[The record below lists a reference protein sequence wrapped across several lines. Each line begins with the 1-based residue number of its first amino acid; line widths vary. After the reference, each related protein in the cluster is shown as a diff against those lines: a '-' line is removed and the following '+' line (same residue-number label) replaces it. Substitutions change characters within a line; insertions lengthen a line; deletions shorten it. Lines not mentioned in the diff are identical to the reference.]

1 MTLVISPKLRPD
13 LKKLMELRNSY
24 AEKATE
30 EFLSEKKSQGIII
43 SEKELLSDPKVAL
56 EYQRYLSGYISLKR
70 NALIPKDITLE
81 RVDADGVP
89 AEWIICPN
97 AEKEKVLFHL
107 FGGGYVMG
115 RIETR
120 RWLPFL
126 MGRASKIHS
135 LLIEYR
141 LAPEH
146 PFPAALE
153 DSITAYRWLLSTG
166 ISSQKIILTGASAG
180 GALVVSTLLRLR
192 ELNLPLPAIAVLLS
206 PWTDLAC
213 TGESL
218 ESNAEY
224 EPGITI
230 PLLQGMAKLY
240 HRDQSSKNPLVSPL
254 YANLEKL
261 PPMLI
266 HAGNIET
273 LRDDSVR
280 LADRAKTAGIDVIL
294 KIWEDM
300 PHVFQNYYNDLP
312 ESNQSIEN
320 IGRFIQKVLREK

>member
-1 MTLVISPKLRPD
+1 MTIVLSPKLRSD
-13 LKKLMELRNSY
+13 VKKIMELKNSY

-30 EFLSEKKSQGIII
+30 EFLSKKKSQGITIT
-43 SEKELLSDPKVAL
+43 EKMLLSDPKIAL
-56 EYQRYLSGYISLKR
+56 EFQRYLSVFNSLKR
-70 NALIPKDITLE
+70 NALIPKDITFE

-89 AEWIICPN
+89 AEWIISPN
-97 AEKEKVLFHL
+97 AEKEKIIFHL

-115 RIETR
+115 TIESR

-126 MGRASKIHS
+126 IGRASNNRA
-135 LLIEYR
+135 LLIGYR

-146 PFPAALE
+146 PFPAAIE
-153 DSITAYRWLLSTG
+153 DSITAYRWLLSKG
-166 ISSQKIILTGASAG
+166 ISPQNIIFTGASAG
-180 GALVVSTLLRLR
+180 GGLVISTLVRLR
-192 ELNLPLPAIAVLLS
+192 ELNLPFPAGAVLLS

-218 ESNAEY
+218 TSNAEY

-230 PLLQGMAKLY
+230 PVLQGIAKLY
-240 HRDQSSKNPLVSPL
+240 YQDQSPQNSLISPL

-266 HAGNIET
+266 HVGNIET

-280 LADRAKTAGIDVIL
+280 LADRAKNAGNDVLL

-312 ESNQSIEN
+312 ESNQSLEN
-320 IGRFIQKVLREK
+320 IGRFIQKLLN

>member
-13 LKKLMELRNSY
+13 LKKIMELRNSY

-30 EFLSEKKSQGIII
+30 EFLSEKKSQGTTIT
-43 SEKELLSDPKVAL
+43 KKKLVSDPKIIL
-56 EYQRYLSGYISLKR
+56 EYQRYLSSYISLKK

-89 AEWIICPN
+89 SEWITCPN

-115 RIETR
+115 TIETR

-126 MGRASKIHS
+126 IGRASNIRS
-135 LLIEYR
+135 LLIEYS

-146 PFPAALE
+146 PYPAALE

-166 ISSQKIILTGASAG
+166 VSSQNIILSGGSAG
-180 GALVVSTLLRLR
+180 GALAVSTLLRLR
-192 ELNLPLPAIAVLLS
+192 ELNLSLPAGAVLLS

-218 ESNAEY
+218 KSNAEY
-224 EPGITI
+224 EPGITVQM
-230 PLLQGMAKLY
+230 LRGMAKLY
-240 HRDQSSKNPLVSPL
+240 YRDQSPKNPLVSPL

-280 LADRAKTAGIDVIL
+280 LADRAKAAGIDVTL

-312 ESNQSIEN
+312 ESNQSIEI
-320 IGRFIQKVLREK
+320 IGRFIQKVLN